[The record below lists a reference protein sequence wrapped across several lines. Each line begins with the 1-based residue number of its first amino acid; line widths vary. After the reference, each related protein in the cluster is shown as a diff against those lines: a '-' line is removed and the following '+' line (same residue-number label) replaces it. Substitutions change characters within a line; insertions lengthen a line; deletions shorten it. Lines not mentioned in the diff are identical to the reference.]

1 MCGAR
6 HSDAYTKTTI
16 RDLLN
21 HSDVLNFSSFNKHLC
36 YLKYILIMCHTDF
49 CKLQLEPGIPSKAL
63 MTPSEPKILVVAVAA
78 TSVVSGEP

>member
-1 MCGAR
+1 
-6 HSDAYTKTTI
+6 
-16 RDLLN
+16 
-21 HSDVLNFSSFNKHLC
+21 
-36 YLKYILIMCHTDF
+36 MCHTDF